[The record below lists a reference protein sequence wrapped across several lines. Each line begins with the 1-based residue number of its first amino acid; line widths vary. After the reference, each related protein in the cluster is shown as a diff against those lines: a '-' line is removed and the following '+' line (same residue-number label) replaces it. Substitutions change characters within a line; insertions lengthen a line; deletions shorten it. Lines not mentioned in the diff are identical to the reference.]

1 MTGWFALFVS
11 VAPGF
16 GAVEVRPGARARC
29 PRLYLARLG
38 EPYQHRVAFFRRL
51 AGGAGRMG
59 GQARGAGR
67 DGRV

>member
-1 MTGWFALFVS
+1 MCFHPTLKPNRKTTETQLFAILDRS
-11 VAPGF
+11 KSD
-16 GAVEVRPGARARC
+16 
-29 PRLYLARLG
+29 RLLARLG

-51 AGGAGRMG
+51 AGGAGRTD